1 MFHIA
6 DVKKFRF
13 CPRFFW
19 LHNNGQALPRI
30 QFVRMEEKM
39 TELAKEKLKITSFFM
54 GQRNDGNEVFQ
65 DRKSVV

>member
-39 TELAKEKLKITSFFM
+39 TELAKRETENHIFFY
-54 GQRNDGNEVFQ
+54 GCTRRWQ
-65 DRKSVV
+65 